1 MLWNQIYYKKNSF
14 RETIVQQQVDISTLA
29 GNYMT
34 TITLKRK
41 MDEKNKKWKSKLK

>member
-1 MLWNQIYYKKNSF
+1 MLWNQIYYKKNNF
-14 RETIVQQQVDISTLA
+14 RETIVEQQVDVSILA

-41 MDEKNKKWKSKLK
+41 MDEKKWKSKLK